1 MVAQVYFMDTSLDE
15 LPDSEQIPQ
24 SYEDLNVK
32 ARIEEAEKMIQK
44 WNQDGQQIA
53 EKLRSKMVVEPLI
66 MWDRNSTTFR
76 LEAVKCPDQ
85 WLKIRQVLKRKDLEP
100 LQLALD
106 RFCFANK
113 ACRGR
118 TNIGSC
124 SSAEGLNPFSFHY
137 KMLHKAKNLG
147 EEKHLLR
154 KIDASQRRD
163 VDSCISVEKL
173 NYRIKMLYN
182 KMEWERNSS
191 EKKQLLRNIKELEV
205 ERDKALSNANS
216 HLLGSKEDI
225 QNHIKIISNDLDQI
239 RKEHLPIKAKIKHVE
254 KEMNITEKDVGSLQ
268 KKLVAINRKK
278 DKAYS
283 SVLEWKKL
291 LGEAV

>member
-1 MVAQVYFMDTSLDE
+1 ML
-15 LPDSEQIPQ
+15 
-24 SYEDLNVK
+24 LNFLK
-32 ARIEEAEKMIQK
+32 Q
-44 WNQDGQQIA
+44 
-53 EKLRSKMVVEPLI
+53 L
-66 MWDRNSTTFR
+66 DRNSTTFR

-147 EEKHLLR
+147 EEKQLLR

-163 VDSCISVEKL
+163 VDSCISVESLTIESRCCTTRWNGRETALRKSSSLETSKSLKWTGTKL
-173 NYRIKMLYN
+173 SLML
-182 KMEWERNSS
+182 
-191 EKKQLLRNIKELEV
+191 I
-205 ERDKALSNANS
+205 
-216 HLLGSKEDI
+216 
-225 QNHIKIISNDLDQI
+225 
-239 RKEHLPIKAKIKHVE
+239 PICWV
-254 KEMNITEKDVGSLQ
+254 Q
-268 KKLVAINRKK
+268 KKIYKTISKL
-278 DKAYS
+278 
-283 SVLEWKKL
+283 SVMIWIK
-291 LGEAV
+291 